1 MYVLYHAW
9 VKYRYVKLFQSTFI
23 ESSQHMLERVMTTRL
38 SRNESSTFCT
48 STSISFT
55 PGKQYTPHPLPLMTR
70 LAQVESSVILHN
82 SNRCGCI
89 GHGWGI
95 RDIFGIDLREQG
107 ISLLLKGTLTKI
119 LREQWNIL
127 NGSGTKGKSDIFKG
141 SKEHAAPWEVTN
153 TKIIIIV
160 IMITSPY
167 LVSTS

>member
-1 MYVLYHAW
+1 MDSTYWKSSGESCQDSLEKCHLSAHVYRMSNTQYVLYHAW

-55 PGKQYTPHPLPLMTR
+55 CSKQYTPHPLPLMTR

-95 RDIFGIDLREQG
+95 RDIFGIDLREQ
-107 ISLLLKGTLTKI
+107 
-119 LREQWNIL
+119 
-127 NGSGTKGKSDIFKG
+127 
-141 SKEHAAPWEVTN
+141 
-153 TKIIIIV
+153 
-160 IMITSPY
+160 
-167 LVSTS
+167 